1 MVEKLLFIAV
11 RKPFTTTITK
21 IKAKLKTAIF
31 HELFNKNQLDPHHD
45 KIFLNL
51 LKEKEER
58 RENDGN
64 ADGIHIIEEKSR
76 LSEYSINSWGIM
88 EKQQLPYRYRL
99 LYIASIPDAKM
110 PPVLVHILIVHMLIV
125 SLSRAGKFFPDSTDS
140 APIIRYIFLV
150 GVRGGNNN
158 AGTVSFNYQLSPIS
172 IYTTSIKHMPAHRR
186 RFDCV
191 YSILRPTKVDHCKHV
206 LDTPWFK
213 RLGHHEE
220 KEVHLSCI
228 FQFLRH
234 GYPILKRF
242 RSLKKGVVE

>member
-1 MVEKLLFIAV
+1 MGCCTSPRVKKTLF
-11 RKPFTTTITK
+11 
-21 IKAKLKTAIF
+21 
-31 HELFNKNQLDPHHD
+31 D
-45 KIFLNL
+45 
-51 LKEKEER
+51 
-58 RENDGN
+58 
-64 ADGIHIIEEKSR
+64 
-76 LSEYSINSWGIM
+76 SIGW
-88 EKQQLPYRYRL
+88 QPQ
-99 LYIASIPDAKM
+99 

-158 AGTVSFNYQLSPIS
+158 AGTVLFNYQLSPIS

-213 RLGHHEE
+213 GWDTT
-220 KEVHLSCI
+220 KKKKFI
-228 FQFLRH
+228 FLVSFS
-234 GYPILKRF
+234 F
-242 RSLKKGVVE
+242 FVM